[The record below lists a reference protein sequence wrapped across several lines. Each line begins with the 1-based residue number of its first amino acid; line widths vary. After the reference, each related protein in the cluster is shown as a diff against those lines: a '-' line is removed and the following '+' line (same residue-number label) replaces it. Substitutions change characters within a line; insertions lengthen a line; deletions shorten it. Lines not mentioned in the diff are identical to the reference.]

1 MDTTTFSQK
10 PIPEP
15 SGMLR
20 EAVEEVR
27 TRLGDSLN
35 DITVERAVFGL
46 FFSGVKLSTGQG
58 GLCFTPVKE
67 MPEAVCCPSSA
78 KAMPLSG
85 RLKGRPVTEYLDDI
99 FCGNILRRTLGI
111 AALNALS
118 LAVQEQD
125 RNSGYELLSGVD
137 AFDELDVTRYKKTVV
152 VGALVP
158 MLKKLIAANADFH
171 VLEQDPRTLK
181 ERELPY
187 YAPANQAYRYV
198 PDADL
203 LVITGV
209 TILNDTLPGLLAMA
223 KPGAEILITGPT
235 ASMVPEPFFRKGV
248 TMLGGIQVT
257 KPDELLDIISEGG
270 SGYHF
275 FGKYA
280 ERTVIRKKEV

>member
-1 MDTTTFSQK
+1 MEEGMKAELLQESTELVEQFFG
-10 PIPEP
+10 PE
-15 SGMLR
+15 LD
-20 EAVEEVR
+20 E
-27 TRLGDSLN
+27 
-35 DITVERAVFGL
+35 ITVERAVFGL
-46 FFSGVKLSTGQG
+46 FFSGVKLSTGAG

-85 RLKGRPVTEYLDDI
+85 RLKGRPVRKYLEDI
-99 FCGNILRRTLGI
+99 FGGNVLKRTLGI

-118 LAVQEQD
+118 MTVWD
-125 RNSGYELLSGVD
+125 RKAPEGYEIVQGAD
-137 AFDELDVTRYKKTVV
+137 AFDELDPAKYDKTVV

-158 MLKKLIAANADFH
+158 MLKKLIAADADFH
-171 VLEQDPRTLK
+171 VLEQDSRTLK
-181 ERELPY
+181 EREMKY
-187 YAPANQAYRYV
+187 YAPAEDAYKYV

-209 TILNDTLPGLLAMA
+209 TILNDTLPGLLKMV
-223 KPGAEILITGPT
+223 KPGAEILVTGPT
-235 ASMVPEPFFRKGV
+235 ASMLPDAFFKCGV

-257 KPDELLDIISEGG
+257 DADGLLDIISEGG

-280 ERTVIRKKEV
+280 ERTVIRKK